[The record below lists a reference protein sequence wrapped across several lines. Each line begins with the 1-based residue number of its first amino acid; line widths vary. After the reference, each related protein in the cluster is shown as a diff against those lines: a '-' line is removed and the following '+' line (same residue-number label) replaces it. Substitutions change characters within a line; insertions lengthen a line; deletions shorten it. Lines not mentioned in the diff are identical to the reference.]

1 MRTLPAALLA
11 LLLLAGCDQVD
22 HRPASTEPAEPDEY
36 AAYLLSRDQARRVV
50 PELAAAIGDALGGR
64 VDLLSGRPDGCRS
77 SADQSTAFEY
87 AVTATIVGTRPDPDL
102 ATVARVLDRHGWT
115 VTEQPRTYGGTQR
128 LSAARPGLSV
138 GLNEGDPRSRL
149 VLRSGASCFFVPES
163 ERESLLDLDEDLSVR
178 WGSPRWSRRPPA
190 AVAPRWSRRPPAAVA
205 PRWSRRPPAAVSRP
219 HQPRRPTWP
228 ARTPYPSTDRPWWSR
243 PMKRQMPT
251 RHDLAPLLQFK
262 RPELSPKRRRLDKAL
277 TIDDLRNVAK
287 RRTPKPAFDYTDGAA
302 DGEVGLARARQAFAD
317 IEFHPSILRDVS
329 SVDTS
334 REVLGKRVALPFGI
348 APTGFTRMMQAEG
361 EIAGATAATAAG
373 IPFALSTMGTTSI
386 EDVAAADPG
395 GRHWFQLYMWKD
407 RDRSMAL
414 VDRAAKA
421 GYDTLLVTVD
431 VPVAG
436 ARLRDVR
443 NGMTIPPSLTPRTVV
458 NAIPRPAWWI
468 NFLTTEPLAF
478 ASLDAWSG
486 TVADLLDTMFDPTVT
501 YEDLAWIKAQWPGKV
516 VVKGV
521 QSLPDAVRLADA
533 GVDAVLLS
541 NHGGRQLD
549 RAPVPFHLL
558 PQVVKEIGSD
568 VEVHL
573 DTGIMSGQDVVAA
586 IAHGAHFTLIGRA
599 YLYGLMAGGR
609 EGVDRAIEIL
619 AGQVERTMRLLGV
632 TSLDELEPGHVT
644 ALHRLA
650 PRP

>member
-1 MRTLPAALLA
+1 
-11 LLLLAGCDQVD
+11 
-22 HRPASTEPAEPDEY
+22 
-36 AAYLLSRDQARRVV
+36 
-50 PELAAAIGDALGGR
+50 
-64 VDLLSGRPDGCRS
+64 
-77 SADQSTAFEY
+77 
-87 AVTATIVGTRPDPDL
+87 
-102 ATVARVLDRHGWT
+102 
-115 VTEQPRTYGGTQR
+115 
-128 LSAARPGLSV
+128 
-138 GLNEGDPRSRL
+138 
-149 VLRSGASCFFVPES
+149 
-163 ERESLLDLDEDLSVR
+163 
-178 WGSPRWSRRPPA
+178 
-190 AVAPRWSRRPPAAVA
+190 
-205 PRWSRRPPAAVSRP
+205 
-219 HQPRRPTWP
+219 
-228 ARTPYPSTDRPWWSR
+228 
-243 PMKRQMPT
+243 MKRQLPKA
-251 RHDLAPLLQFK
+251 HDLAPLMQFK
-262 RPELSPKRRRLDKAL
+262 KPELSPKKRRLEKAL
-277 TIDDLRNVAK
+277 TIDDLRTVAK

-302 DGEVGLARARQAFAD
+302 DGEVGLGRAREAFAD

-329 SVDTS
+329 AVDTS

-414 VDRAAKA
+414 VDRAAEA

-501 YEDLAWIKAQWPGKV
+501 YDDLAWIRAQWPGKV

-521 QSLPDAVRLADA
+521 QSVDDAVRLADA

-558 PQVVKEIGSD
+558 PQVVQALRASGSD

-573 DTGIMSGQDVVAA
+573 DTGIMSGQDIVAA
-586 IAHGAHFTLIGRA
+586 VAHGAHFTLIGRA

-644 ALHRLA
+644 QLRRLG
-650 PRP
+650 PRA